1 MNSRMDP
8 FELRRIGNTHLQV
21 PRLGFGGAPL
31 GDRLEEISEE
41 QAEATVEAAYACGVR
56 YFDTSPWYGNGK
68 SELRLGRVLR
78 PKSRESFALTTKV
91 GRVFFRPRSEES
103 LRRHLRL
110 AELRFDFHFD
120 YTRAGVL
127 RSYEQSL
134 MRLGFNTVDALLIHD
149 LDLGHFGTEEAVE
162 ERFQELE
169 AGGGYAALREL
180 KESGEIRAIGAGINY
195 AGMIP
200 RFLKR
205 FGIDFFLVAMPYTLL
220 NQEALEPDL
229 RLCRERGVSVVIGAV
244 FSSGIL
250 ATGPSEGARYRYA
263 PAPGDVR
270 EKAARI
276 RSVCDRHEVPLGAA
290 ALQFPLGHPT
300 VVSVIPGANTPEQVR
315 QNLAWLQHPIPP
327 DLWNELKAEGLL
339 APDAPAP
346 GTNGS

>member
-1 MNSRMDP
+1 MDP
-8 FELRRIGNTHLQV
+8 FEQRRIGNTDLRV
-21 PRLGFGGAPL
+21 PLLGFGGAPL

-41 QAEATVEAAYACGVR
+41 QAEATVQAACDAGIR
-56 YFDTSPWYGNGK
+56 FFDTSPWYGNGK

-78 PKSRESFALTTKV
+78 PRPRESFTLTTKV

-110 AELRFDFHFD
+110 AELRFDFEFD

-149 LDLGHFGTEEAVE
+149 LDFGHFGTEEAVE
-162 ERFQELE
+162 ARFRELE
-169 AGGGYAALREL
+169 QGGGYTALREL
-180 KESGEIRAIGAGINY
+180 KQNGEIRAIGAGINC

-200 RFLKR
+200 RFLER
-205 FGIDFFLVAMPYTLL
+205 FELDFFLVAMPYTLL

-229 RLCRERGVSVVIGAV
+229 RLCAERGISVVIGAV

-250 ATGPSEGARYRYA
+250 ATGPTVSARYQYA

-276 RSVCDRHEVPLGAA
+276 RAVCERYDVPLGAA

-300 VVSVIPGANTPEQVR
+300 VVSVIPGANIPAQVH
-315 QNLAWLQHPIPP
+315 QNLAWMRHPIPAE
-327 DLWNELKAEGLL
+327 LWSELKAEGLL
-339 APDAPAP
+339 HLDAPAP
-346 GTNGS
+346 AGQ